1 LKPTAAVPLDED
13 RYHSGIPAL
22 TDKEFSLFQSLV
34 YKESGIFLNVSKK
47 SLIVG
52 RLAKRL
58 RELGLKRFEDYYH
71 KIQESGPDEV
81 QILLNL
87 ISTNET
93 HFFREP
99 RHFDLLWQVIFPE
112 WKAAGETAVRPKKI
126 RVWSAAC
133 STGEEPYSLAMILL
147 DYFPFASGWEIE
159 IVATDISTQVLD
171 QARQGI
177 WALEKKKEIPE
188 KYLKAFMLKG
198 SGSQEGKIKADP
210 EIRSLIHFSWM
221 NLNENNY
228 PIVGSFD
235 MVFCRNVL
243 IYFDQESK
251 TAVTGRMLDRLS
263 PGGYLFLGHAESLVF
278 GDNKRVKT
286 IIPTVYQYNRLG

>member
-1 LKPTAAVPLDED
+1 MKPPAAVALDEG

-34 YKESGIFLNVSKK
+34 YKEAGIFLNVSKK

-71 KIQESGPDEV
+71 KIQESGPEEV

-99 RHFDLLWQVIFPE
+99 HHFDLLWQVIFPE
-112 WKAAGETAVRPKKI
+112 WKASGETGGRSKKI

-159 IVATDISTQVLD
+159 IVATDISTRVLD

-177 WALEKKKEIPE
+177 WALDKKREIPE
-188 KYLKAFMLKG
+188 KYLKAFMLRG
-198 SGSQEGKIKADP
+198 TGTQEGKIKADP
-210 EIRSLIHFSWM
+210 EIRSLIHFSRM
-221 NLNENNY
+221 NLNESNY

-243 IYFDQESK
+243 IYFDQDSK
-251 TAVTGRMLDRLS
+251 TAVTGRMLNRLS

-278 GDNKRVKT
+278 GDNKKVKT
-286 IIPTVYQYNRLG
+286 VIPTVYQYKPV